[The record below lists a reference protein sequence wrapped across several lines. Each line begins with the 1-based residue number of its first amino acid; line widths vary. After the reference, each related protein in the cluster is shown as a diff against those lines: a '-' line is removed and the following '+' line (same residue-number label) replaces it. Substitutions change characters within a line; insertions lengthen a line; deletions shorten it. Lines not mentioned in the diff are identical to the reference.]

1 MNHSTPPSSFVLVF
15 SSPAIL
21 SLILARILYAVNWF
35 NISSIFYLIAT
46 DFKQDISMLGLVT
59 AGFLIGIGIF
69 QVPAGMLAAKY
80 GPRKLAISGI
90 LISSTGA
97 LLCALST
104 ELLQMI
110 ALRFL
115 VGVGMAF
122 FFGPSVILISKY
134 LGKGSEGLGIGLLNS
149 AQALGAIIGIFGWVV
164 VAQLTSWRMS
174 LIFSGTLGI
183 LTALFLVF
191 ASARVKKTRGLY
203 DNNEEEEKQEQ
214 PKSCFTATI
223 RISDLKQT
231 LLNRSLIMWGLA
243 LLGIQVGWNLIS
255 TFTVFYLKDNLHI
268 YPIIAGLIGS
278 LALVSVLVF
287 SPIFGH
293 IYGKMKHSKELFV
306 ICGVGLSISVSIIAL
321 NTLYATIVS
330 VTLAGIFAA
339 GGFVVPYARAKEINE
354 KFQPMYATLAVSFVN
369 GISLFG
375 AFWVPFLFSS
385 IVKQLGGY
393 SVAWLVGSVIT
404 LALVLLILRQKS

>member
-1 MNHSTPPSSFVLVF
+1 LNRSTPPSSFALVF

-21 SLILARILYAVNWF
+21 SLIFARILYAVNWF
-35 NISSIFYLIAT
+35 NISSIFYLIAI

-80 GPRKLAISGI
+80 SPRKLAISGI

-97 LLCALST
+97 LLCAIST

-174 LIFSGTLGI
+174 LIFSGTLGL
-183 LTALFLVF
+183 LTALFLIF
-191 ASARVKKTRGLY
+191 ASARAKKTRGLY
-203 DNNEEEEKQEQ
+203 DNKEEEEEEY
-214 PKSCFTATI
+214 PKSSFTTSI

-268 YPIIAGLIGS
+268 YPIVAGLIGS

-287 SPIFGH
+287 SPIFGR
-293 IYGKMKHSKELFV
+293 IYGKMKNSKELFV
-306 ICGVGLSISVSIIAL
+306 LCGVGLSISVSVIAL
-321 NTLYATIVS
+321 NTLYATIIS

-385 IVKQLGGY
+385 IVKQIGGY
-393 SVAWLVGSVIT
+393 SVAWVVGSTIT